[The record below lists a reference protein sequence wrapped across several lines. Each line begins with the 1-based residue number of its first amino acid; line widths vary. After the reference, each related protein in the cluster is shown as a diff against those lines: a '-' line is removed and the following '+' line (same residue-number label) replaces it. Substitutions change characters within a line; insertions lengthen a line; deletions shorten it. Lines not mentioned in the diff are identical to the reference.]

1 MFLGTLATF
10 SAQEKQIDEV
20 LVQGKFFETPYQK
33 VNENIV
39 VIQHKEIEQSP
50 AKSIDELLQQ
60 YTGVDIRKRG
70 GNGVLY
76 DISIL

>member
-1 MFLGTLATF
+1 MNKKLFSIIFLGTLATF

-20 LVQGKFFETPYQK
+20 LIRGKFFETPYQK

-50 AKSIDELLQQ
+50 AKSIDA
-60 YTGVDIRKRG
+60 TTSSSPSSSR
-70 GNGVLY
+70 
-76 DISIL
+76 

>member
-39 VIQHKEIEQSP
+39 VIQHKEIELSP

-60 YTGVDIRKRG
+60 
-70 GNGVLY
+70 
-76 DISIL
+76 

>member
-1 MFLGTLATF
+1 MNKKLFSIVFLGTLATF

-20 LVQGKFFETPYQK
+20 LIQGKFFETPYQK

-70 GNGVLY
+70 GN
-76 DISIL
+76 